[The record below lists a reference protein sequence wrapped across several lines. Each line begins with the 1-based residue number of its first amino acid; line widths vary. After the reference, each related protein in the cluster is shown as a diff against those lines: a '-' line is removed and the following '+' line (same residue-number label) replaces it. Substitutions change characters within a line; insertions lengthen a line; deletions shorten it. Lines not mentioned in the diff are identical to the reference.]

1 MPFDFILK
9 NIARHIQLTEDE
21 VTYFTS
27 VLKRQELQKK
37 DFLLKEGFL
46 CKNINFVKLGTLR
59 AFYTNKEGKELTI
72 MFAAADW
79 WVTDMH
85 CFINQLPA
93 MLNIQAL
100 EKSEVFQ
107 LQKSALDKL
116 YVKIPKFEKFFRV
129 IMQNAYIR
137 EQLRVIENL
146 SLPAEQRYN
155 NFINKY
161 PKIVQQV
168 TQKQV
173 ASYLGISPEF
183 LSAIRSKKSKKNIS

>member
-1 MPFDFILK
+1 MLYDFILK
-9 NIARHIQLTEDE
+9 NIAKHIQLTEDE
-21 VTYFTS
+21 AAYFTS
-27 VLKRQELQKK
+27 LLKRQAFLKK
-37 DFLLKEGFL
+37 DFLLREGQL
-46 CKNINFVKLGTLR
+46 CKNLSFVKSGTLR
-59 AFYTNKEGKELTI
+59 AFYTNNEGKESTI
-72 MFAAADW
+72 MFATSDW

-116 YVKIPKFEKFFRV
+116 YVKIPKFERFFRV
-129 IMQNAYIR
+129 MMQNAYIR